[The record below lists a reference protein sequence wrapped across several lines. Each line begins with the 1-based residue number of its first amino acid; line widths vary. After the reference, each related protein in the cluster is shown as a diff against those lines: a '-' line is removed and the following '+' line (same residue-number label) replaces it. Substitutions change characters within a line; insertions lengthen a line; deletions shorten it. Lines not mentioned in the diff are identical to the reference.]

1 MKEIL
6 LIEDDKNIAAQLSV
20 HLTPVHRVTAVHQG
34 HEGINRARQ
43 GAYDLIILDLVL
55 PDLDGFEVCRQIRAQ
70 DILTPIMILSGRSG
84 EVDKV
89 LGLEFGADDYVTKP
103 FSPRELLARIK
114 ALMRRSELLK
124 RLPEPEEQA
133 ELRVDGIR
141 IDPQK
146 RSVLLHDRPLE
157 LTAKE
162 FDLLYTLAGKPGR
175 SYSRRELL
183 RSVWGYQSDGYE
195 HTVTAHVNRLRNK
208 IEPDPANPQYILTVW
223 GIGYRFVD
231 EEAAG

>member
-6 LIEDDKNIAAQLSV
+6 LIEDDKNIAAQLFA
-20 HLTPVHRVTAVHQG
+20 HLSPVYHVTAVHRG
-34 HEGINRARQ
+34 REGVARAGQ
-43 GAYDLIILDLVL
+43 VGYDLIILDLVL
-55 PDLDGFEVCRQIRAQ
+55 PDVDGFEVCRQVRAQ
-70 DILTPIMILSGRSG
+70 NILTPIMILSGRSE

-103 FSPRELLARIK
+103 FSPRELQARVK
-114 ALMRRSELLK
+114 AMMRRTELLK
-124 RLPEPEEQA
+124 RPPVAEERA
-133 ELRVDGIR
+133 ELHLGFLR
-141 IDPQK
+141 IDPLK

-162 FDLLYTLAGKPGR
+162 FDLLYTLAGKRGR

-195 HTVTAHVNRLRNK
+195 HTVTAHVNRLRTK
-208 IEPDPANPQYILTVW
+208 IEPDPANPRYILTVW
-223 GIGYRFVD
+223 GIGYRFAD
-231 EEAAG
+231 EE

>member
-6 LIEDDKNIAAQLSV
+6 LIEDDKTIAAHVSA
-20 HLTPVHRVTAVHQG
+20 HLTPVHRLTVVHRG
-34 HEGINRARQ
+34 REGITRALQ
-43 GAYDLIILDLVL
+43 GGYDLIILDLVL

-70 DILTPIMILSGRSG
+70 DSLTPIMILSGRSE

-114 ALMRRSELLK
+114 AMMRRSELLK
-124 RLPEPEEQA
+124 HPAGTGEQA
-133 ELRVDGIR
+133 ELHIAGLR
-141 IDPQK
+141 IDPVK
-146 RSVLLHDRPLE
+146 RLVLLHGRPLT

-195 HTVTAHVNRLRNK
+195 HTVTAHVNRLRTK
-208 IEPDPANPQYILTVW
+208 IESDPANPRYILTVW
-223 GIGYRFVD
+223 GIGYRFAD
-231 EEAAG
+231 EE